1 MAGTRVP
8 LIPATFGC
16 AAAFVASPAQQNL
29 RATSVA
35 GHASSH
41 ASFSEARPGSSLGV
55 AAAAVG
61 VMAAGAGVLR
71 RRRAGPVASTCC
83 VVALHAES
91 PRVAKFRNQDGVAT
105 RISYEDL
112 FGTHCSSY
120 QDLLRTAPADP
131 DDNKTRL
138 LGPMPSILCVLEE
151 MTGDLHVTQVDHLRK
166 GQLPDTLEFSG
177 AESALLVPSLDAT
190 PLLKAA
196 GAGSFDRVTVSVE
209 VNSDAYNRGLGVM
222 LEISPLVKGGAEKQ
236 QQQQQ
241 RQENYIKFHPGMLNG
256 PLRVEGPGGW
266 ANQRMGFNPASWS
279 GSGQKFHTLHFV
291 LNANGENI
299 VGIEG
304 TNAGEESWWKWTNQL
319 TDGQYLPAVSAWLDG
334 GGDEPV
340 VIGKITMRV
349 HCTE

>member
-1 MAGTRVP
+1 
-8 LIPATFGC
+8 
-16 AAAFVASPAQQNL
+16 
-29 RATSVA
+29 
-35 GHASSH
+35 
-41 ASFSEARPGSSLGV
+41 
-55 AAAAVG
+55 
-61 VMAAGAGVLR
+61 MAAGAGVLR
-71 RRRAGPVASTCC
+71 RRRAGPVASACG

-131 DDNKTRL
+131 DDNKTKL

-166 GQLPDTLEFSG
+166 GQLPDTLELSG
-177 AESALLVPSLDAT
+177 AESALLVPSLDAM

-196 GAGSFDRVTVSVE
+196 GAGSFDRVTVSVD

-222 LEISPLVKGGAEKQ
+222 LEISPLVKGGAEKPHGDGK
-236 QQQQQ
+236 
-241 RQENYIKFHPGMLNG
+241 NYK
-256 PLRVEGPGGW
+256 
-266 ANQRMGFNPASWS
+266 FNPASWS

-304 TNAGEESWWKWTNQL
+304 TNAGEEIWWKWTNQL